1 MNSADKKSLGNL
13 GEGLARKFLEERDYK
28 ILCENYHSRHGEADL
43 IVYDQKTKDVVFVE
57 VKTRSGSFYGS
68 PSEAVDRRKKER
80 LNFTAQKYLKEN
92 NYGSNQNYR
101 FDIISV
107 EMDLEKHTA
116 KIKQEKY
123 I

>member
-1 MNSADKKSLGNL
+1 MPADKKSLGNL
-13 GEGLARKFLEERDYK
+13 GENLARKFLEERDYK
-28 ILCENYHSRHGEADL
+28 ILCGNYHSRHGEADL
-43 IVYDQKTKDVVFVE
+43 IAYDKKTKDVVFVE
-57 VKTRSGSFYGS
+57 VKTRSGGFYGS

-107 EMDLEKHTA
+107 EMDLEKRTA